1 MERQVDYIWRLAET
15 DGRSRHAQQHRSDP
29 RLAERGI
36 TLSRPQVYRVVHQRP
51 ERVSLH
57 LMAALCDILGCGIED
72 LVTVTAT
79 DVRRRKA
86 TSSTAA
92 AAPNV
97 VELNKSVRPGRAR
110 VIRDD

>member
-1 MERQVDYIWRLAET
+1 
-15 DGRSRHAQQHRSDP
+15 
-29 RLAERGI
+29 
-36 TLSRPQVYRVVHQRP
+36 VYRVVHQRP

>member
-1 MERQVDYIWRLAET
+1 
-15 DGRSRHAQQHRSDP
+15 
-29 RLAERGI
+29 
-36 TLSRPQVYRVVHQRP
+36 
-51 ERVSLH
+51 
-57 LMAALCDILGCGIED
+57 MAALCDILGCGIED

-110 VIRDD
+110 VIREISPQRRSTMRSRPQVTDGLF